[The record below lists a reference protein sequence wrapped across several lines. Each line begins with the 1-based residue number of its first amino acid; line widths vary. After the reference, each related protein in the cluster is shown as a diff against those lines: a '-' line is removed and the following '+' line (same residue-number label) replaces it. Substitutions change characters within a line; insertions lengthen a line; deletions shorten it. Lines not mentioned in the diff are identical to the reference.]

1 MHQLSTAKW
10 IFCDSDTER
19 TNRYADFFVPVAVKR
34 GVRYLLTLSADA
46 DLAVFLDNATVPI
59 FFHTFPDTPAR
70 KTYEGG
76 ELTDTLSVGEH
87 CLKITVYCP
96 NKNFSTYRRNRPA
109 LRFALSEDGRPIAV
123 SSKSTQC
130 RENPNYKSD
139 GVPTVSAQLGFSFDF
154 DGCQAETKTHDAVE
168 LTDMP
173 EKVYPREVPRFSTDT
188 VAPLTVVSS
197 GRWCDGDVAPEA
209 LDFPAQRM
217 QKARLDED
225 ESPIGTYTI
234 YDVGREEVAYFAMV
248 TEAPAQTEILVG
260 YGEHLDNGRCRTA
273 IGRRNF
279 AFRVRVPAGRYE
291 FFAPFLRLG
300 LRYLQIFSTRDD
312 VKVEPRLCPAVYPVT
327 EAPYYAP
334 KGSKHETIERIA
346 RRTLHLCMHDHYED
360 CPWREQAL
368 YAMDGRSEMLSAFYA
383 FGETAMTKSSL
394 RLFADTLRPD
404 ALIEL
409 CAPARVSITIP
420 AFSAAFVIA
429 LREYFDNSGDRD
441 TVLEL
446 LPAAYEILSG
456 FYGRMKHNDW
466 MLPAYRQKGYWNFYE
481 WSDGLA
487 GSLGKEQAPED
498 MSYDAPL
505 MALVAMAFT
514 AYGELLMKLGTLDKN
529 AKMYDEGDAAL
540 HCSEELC
547 ERLNDHFWDDDV
559 GLYRTR
565 LGVSLSDGSPYK
577 KGEPHYAELTQV
589 LCVLCGAVPDDRLDA
604 LLERIYKKD
613 GLVPAT
619 LSSGLFR
626 YEALLR
632 RPERYARPVLDEI
645 EARFCAM
652 LEKGATAFWEVEEG
666 ADAFHGA
673 GSLCH
678 GWSAFPII
686 LYAKY
691 REIFFGNTTESQ

>member
-1 MHQLSTAKW
+1 MPKLPQETDAFEQH
-10 IFCDSDTER
+10 F
-19 TNRYADFFVPVAVKR
+19 Y
-34 GVRYLLTLSADA
+34 SA
-46 DLAVFLDNATVPI
+46 
-59 FFHTFPDTPAR
+59 PAR
-70 KTYEGG
+70 
-76 ELTDTLSVGEH
+76 
-87 CLKITVYCP
+87 TVH
-96 NKNFSTYRRNRPA
+96 RRI
-109 LRFALSEDGRPIAV
+109 E
-123 SSKSTQC
+123 
-130 RENPNYKSD
+130 
-139 GVPTVSAQLGFSFDF
+139 
-154 DGCQAETKTHDAVE
+154 
-168 LTDMP
+168 
-173 EKVYPREVPRFSTDT
+173 
-188 VAPLTVVSS
+188 
-197 GRWCDGDVAPEA
+197 EA
-209 LDFPAQRM
+209 LH
-217 QKARLDED
+217 
-225 ESPIGTYTI
+225 S
-234 YDVGREEVAYFAMV
+234 
-248 TEAPAQTEILVG
+248 IL
-260 YGEHLDNGRCRTA
+260 
-273 IGRRNF
+273 
-279 AFRVRVPAGRYE
+279 P
-291 FFAPFLRLG
+291 LRLRG
-300 LRYLQIFSTRDD
+300 YCENSS
-312 VKVEPRLCPAVYPVT
+312 VEEL
-327 EAPYYAP
+327 
-334 KGSKHETIERIA
+334 S
-346 RRTLHLCMHDHYED
+346 
-360 CPWREQAL
+360 L
-368 YAMDGRSEMLSAFYA
+368 YAVNLRTDLLASHYA

-529 AKMYDEGDAAL
+529 AKMYDEGDAVL

-565 LGVSLSDGSPYK
+565 LGVSLSDGSPYR

-589 LCVLCGAVPDDRLDA
+589 LCVLCGAVPEDRLDA

-626 YEALLR
+626 YEALLT

-691 REIFFGNTTESQ
+691 REIFFGNTTEGQ